1 MSRRRRIGEKNREIS
16 GAWPGLGGAGH
27 PRRPIKSR
35 RGAKGGNFCGPP
47 RLIARDRRSAA
58 GGGGGGARGT
68 HFSPLFCFCRPPGD
82 SALGYWVLSSRAPRL
97 PPPSSCG
104 SLPTTTFN
112 PAPLSLDPGT
122 AWTPADRGA
131 YPGYATMHLRSRDVF
146 FLLSRGNLIPL
157 SIIRC
162 SNLFASLF
170 GRIGVFFKAAQTA
183 RFYLL
188 RIN

>member
-58 GGGGGGARGT
+58 GGGGGRARGT

-97 PPPSSCG
+97 PPPSSCRLPPHHHLQPG
-104 SLPTTTFN
+104 SSFPR
-112 PAPLSLDPGT
+112 PWHGVDAGGPRCIPRICDDAPSLT
-122 AWTPADRGA
+122 
-131 YPGYATMHLRSRDVF
+131 
-146 FLLSRGNLIPL
+146 
-157 SIIRC
+157 
-162 SNLFASLF
+162 
-170 GRIGVFFKAAQTA
+170 
-183 RFYLL
+183 
-188 RIN
+188 